1 MRRMSLFALV
11 LANVLWLSNQ
21 APALVYDDDFEFL
34 RGDVNSSG
42 EVDLSDV
49 LSLVAFQFYGGP
61 APECDDAADV
71 DDNGRVDTIDVFQ
84 LLYSHM
90 GYAAPPPS
98 PGRDLCGLDPTSD
111 SLGCA
116 NSACAPL
123 LPSGF

>member
-11 LANVLWLSNQ
+11 SATVLWLPTR

-49 LSLVAFQFYGGP
+49 LSLVAFQFYGGA
-61 APECDDAADV
+61 APECDDAADA

-98 PGRDLCGLDPTSD
+98 PGRDLCGLDPTPD
-111 SLGCA
+111 PLGCA
-116 NSACAPL
+116 RSGCAPL
-123 LPSGF
+123 FSSR